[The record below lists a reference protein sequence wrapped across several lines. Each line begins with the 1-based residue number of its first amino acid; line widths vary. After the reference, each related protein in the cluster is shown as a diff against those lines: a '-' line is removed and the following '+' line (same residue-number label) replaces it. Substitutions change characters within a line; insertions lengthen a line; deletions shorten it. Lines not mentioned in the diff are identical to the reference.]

1 MEGQEEPGR
10 ARKSQGEPGRAR
22 KGQRSARVG
31 QEEPG

>member
-22 KGQRSARVG
+22 KGQRRARVG